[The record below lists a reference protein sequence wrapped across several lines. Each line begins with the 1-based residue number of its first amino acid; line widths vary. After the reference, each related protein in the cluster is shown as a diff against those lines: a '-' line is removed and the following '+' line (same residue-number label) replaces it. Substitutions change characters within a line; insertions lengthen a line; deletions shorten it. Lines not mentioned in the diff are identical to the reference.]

1 MPFHAPQPLC
11 DLPQSCYSL
20 LLTFLLEVFQN
31 HQTLCA
37 ESLKFSSMSSLILFI
52 KCQINVL

>member
-11 DLPQSCYSL
+11 DLPQTGYSP

-52 KCQINVL
+52 KCQVIVL